1 MGWFFRL
8 ELGSNHLIYSIKYAS
23 QPTGERR
30 LDIFQPRDK
39 LEGRRYTVPPV
50 AEADAFLRN
59 VGRSEGRLIAHLA
72 YGDLKLTRR
81 SPR

>member
-1 MGWFFRL
+1 M
-8 ELGSNHLIYSIKYAS
+8 
-23 QPTGERR
+23 
-30 LDIFQPRDK
+30 DIFQPRDK

>member
-1 MGWFFRL
+1 
-8 ELGSNHLIYSIKYAS
+8 
-23 QPTGERR
+23 

-59 VGRSEGRLIAHLA
+59 LQLGRSEGRLIAHLA
-72 YGDLKLTRR
+72 YSDLKLTRR